1 MTIRQTH
8 KCNKRT
14 SEIET
19 QQSNSAEE
27 QTKREKNAT
36 STIHI
41 FWNSIHKLCATV
53 CGPSVSVF
61 CMCSCVRA
69 VRWPK
74 RDVNESNLKL
84 LLTHHCVC
92 MCTTLFYPLY
102 PLNIGGMVMCVS
114 RLYILAIRSWYCRV
128 FFSRISWQRCDE
140 EWMEIQTHA
149 LTLTYTQYQSSTHR
163 QTRMARYYEYMFR
176 EFSLLYVR
184 HMTTVE
190 LCSDMA
196 TAIEK
201 CSAHRDAIK
210 STLYKALRLKLGIV
224 RWMRNESPPW
234 YVPKL
239 YARCRIY
246 GLTRFLSCAS
256 HINT

>member
-1 MTIRQTH
+1 MLIQHSNGKYSTLFRWRFVKHISVISEQAKLKRNKVAAQKSGQNERKMRLLRYIYFEIRY
-8 KCNKRT
+8 T
-14 SEIET
+14 SYV
-19 QQSNSAEE
+19 QLFVV
-27 QTKREKNAT
+27 RLYLY
-36 STIHI
+36 
-41 FWNSIHKLCATV
+41 FV
-53 CGPSVSVF
+53 
-61 CMCSCVRA
+61 CVRA
-69 VRWPK
+69 VRRPK

-176 EFSLLYVR
+176 EFDFPFLYVR

-224 RWMRNESPPW
+224 QWMR
-234 YVPKL
+234 K
-239 YARCRIY
+239 RI
-246 GLTRFLSCAS
+246 TAMIC
-256 HINT
+256 T